1 MKKAKPTPWS
11 YRKGSSF
18 LHRLPAGLKLTSLL
32 FLSLLA
38 FFPNF
43 YVLGLIA
50 LVLVL
55 LSFAAGIGPLGLL
68 RGSGPLLFFI
78 LAVFLFQS
86 VELFP
91 QGLRQGFIRG
101 FMPSFRLEGLKNSL
115 IFCARIGTA
124 FAAASLLF
132 SVTTTGEI
140 RKFLVKLESI
150 LRIKKLRLG
159 LGLSL
164 MLGFLK
170 RFFEIWEDLNLAW
183 KGRGGKKNLTRLKT
197 LIPLAVEKM
206 MLKAAETASALE
218 SRGAGF

>member
-1 MKKAKPTPWS
+1 MRKAKPTPWS
-11 YRKGSSF
+11 YRKGNTL
-18 LHRLPAGLKLTSLL
+18 LHRLPAGLKLTFLL
-32 FLSLLA
+32 FLSLFA
-38 FFPNF
+38 FFPNL

-50 LVLVL
+50 IVLVL
-55 LSFAAGIGPLGLL
+55 LSFVAGIGPLGLL

-91 QGLRQGFIRG
+91 QGFRQGF
-101 FMPSFRLEGLKNSL
+101 MPVLRLEGLRNSL

-140 RKFLVKLESI
+140 RKFLTKQETI

-159 LGLSL
+159 LSLSL

-218 SRGAGF
+218 SRGVYR